1 MFNKNIKIVLAV
13 LTIIWSGYHFYEGD
27 IGYGVLVL
35 LLTAILV
42 LLYFKNEYILLSFF
56 RLQKQDFP
64 GATKWLDKIKNP
76 ETALVTK
83 QQGYYNFLRGIMAG
97 QTSLSKAEKFFK
109 KALKLGLSMDHDV
122 SMAKLQLAGIAITKR
137 RKMEATRLL
146 SEAKKL
152 DKRGMLKDQIKQL
165 KDQLKRI

>member
-13 LTIIWSGYHFYEGD
+13 LTLIWSGFHFYKGNY
-27 IGYGVLVL
+27 GYGVLIL
-35 LLTAILV
+35 LLTALIV
-42 LLYFKNEYILLSFF
+42 FLYFKNEYILMSFL
-56 RLQKQDFP
+56 RLQKQDFA
-64 GATKWLDKIKNP
+64 GATKWLDKIKNI
-76 ETALVTK
+76 ETALVVK
-83 QQGYYNFLRGIMAG
+83 QQGYYNFLRGILIS
-97 QTSLSKAEKFFK
+97 QTSLTKAEKFFK